1 MKKNKFTKYTSTVGA
16 LLAVSGGAH
25 AVIQP
30 GTIIKGPD
38 GDAILDH
45 DGDEV
50 LFDLD
55 NDGNPDFIAV
65 ALIDSSYLS
74 YFGSIY
80 YSYQSFGLVAYT
92 YGNFVELNSFSTYFF
107 LGSPKLKKF
116 NMNDVVGPLSYSFYG
131 GIITKYS
138 IPVGDPI
145 PTTTPP
151 GTFEYTNDQGYVGIQ
166 MVTDSGIKYGW
177 IDVHINSTGN
187 EVGFTGCALEYRP
200 NDPIVAGNSVP
211 VPLLPIASAAGL
223 GLVGLMTALKKRKK
237 SKKKQKN

>member
-1 MKKNKFTKYTSTVGA
+1 MKNKFTHYAASVGA
-16 LLAVSGGAH
+16 LLAISGGAH

-45 DGDEV
+45 RGDEV

-65 ALIDSSYLS
+65 AWIDSS
-74 YFGSIY
+74 FGPIFSSSY
-80 YSYQSFGLVAYT
+80 YSYRSFALGSYT
-92 YGNFVELNSFSTYFF
+92 YGNLVELNSISSSFF
-107 LGSPKLKKF
+107 WSEPKLKKF
-116 NMNDVVGPLSYSFYG
+116 NLNDIIGPFSYGYSYG
-131 GIITKYS
+131 LITNYS

-166 MVTDSGIKYGW
+166 MFTDSGIKYGW

-200 NDPIVAGNSVP
+200 NAPIAAGDSVP

-223 GLVGLMTALKKRKK
+223 GLVGLMAALKKRKK
-237 SKKKQKN
+237 VNA